1 MNKSNRRA
9 CFYNLIQNMKK
20 SILIINSKKEEI
32 EEIQKGV
39 ANANTE
45 VYIADNM
52 QSALMLFVKH
62 DFCLIVLDACMSE
75 EDDHKLLKSMRAAK
89 STPIMVL
96 SSKTDHSN
104 RIHALQA
111 GAHAYMGKPYTQ
123 EECMAQAHSLMKM
136 YSDIAPE
143 GNICYTLAFGND
155 LVIDPSTRQVFIHGK
170 ELKFTRK
177 EFDLLFRLASNP
189 GKVFTREQLY
199 DQLWDEQSV
208 YNVDDVVKHHIK
220 TLRKKLTSSNVEYIK
235 NVWGVGYRFEHDTEK
250 DGR

>member
-1 MNKSNRRA
+1 
-9 CFYNLIQNMKK
+9 
-20 SILIINSKKEEI
+20 
-32 EEIQKGV
+32 
-39 ANANTE
+39 
-45 VYIADNM
+45 M